1 MHRTGLM
8 NPTRHVILH
17 LMSALAVTAI
27 FLTGCSS
34 TSTIQPVN
42 SSNSRF
48 DSAVY
53 GGESVT
59 ISSNPGIEEFR
70 VFHQGATGF
79 VSVTTV
85 RESVEKR
92 ATDFCDRIG
101 KGMKPFRETT
111 SKPPHILG
119 NFPRVELIFGCIDK
133 ASSVTSSTADDVK
146 YRKIANLKSLFDSGA
161 LTKEEFER
169 EKAKILSQP

>member
-1 MHRTGLM
+1 MK
-8 NPTRHVILH
+8 PTRHTFLY
-17 LMSALAVTAI
+17 LMSALSVTAI

-48 DSAVY
+48 ESAVY

-59 ISSNPGIEEFR
+59 INSNPGIEEFR
-70 VFHQGATGF
+70 IFHQGGTGA
-79 VSVTTV
+79 VSITTL
-85 RESVEKR
+85 RESAEKR
-92 ATDFCDRIG
+92 ATVFCDRIG

-119 NFPRVELIFGCIDK
+119 NFPRVELIFGCVDK
-133 ASSVTSSTADDVK
+133 ASSVTSSTADDLK

-169 EKAKILSQP
+169 EKAKILNQP

>member
-1 MHRTGLM
+1 MK
-8 NPTRHVILH
+8 PTQYVIFH
-17 LMSALAVTAI
+17 LMSALTVTAI
-27 FLTGCSS
+27 FLTGCAYTSS
-34 TSTIQPVN
+34 IQPVS
-42 SSNSRF
+42 SSNSKFER
-48 DSAVY
+48 AVY

-79 VSVTTV
+79 VSVETV
-85 RESVEKR
+85 RESAEKR
-92 ATDFCDRIG
+92 ATDFCDRTG
-101 KGMKPFRETT
+101 KGMKPLRETI

-133 ASSVTSSTADDVK
+133 VLPVTSSTADDMK

-169 EKAKILSQP
+169 EKARILSQP

>member
-1 MHRTGLM
+1 M

-17 LMSALAVTAI
+17 LMLALAVTAI
-27 FLTGCSS
+27 FLTGCAS
-34 TSTIQPVN
+34 TSSIQPVN
-42 SSNSRF
+42 SSNSHF
-48 DSAVY
+48 DGAVY
-53 GGESVT
+53 KGESVT
-59 ISSNPGIEEFR
+59 ISSNPGVEEFR
-70 VFHQGATGF
+70 IFHQAATGLP
-79 VSVTTV
+79 SVENIRV
-85 RESVEKR
+85 SVEKR

-119 NFPRVELIFGCIDK
+119 NFPRVELIFGCVDK

-169 EKAKILSQP
+169 EKARILSQP